1 MARYFRCTE
10 KDESIGSFQL
20 LTLKHGPLRST
31 LMASSNKRR
40 TVPHVNTND
49 GKGNSYRPQNQHPDG
64 LVRYHERLAE
74 QHREQVR
81 VTVQAMH
88 RRKMK
93 PHETTVAAVV
103 KESGVASAT
112 IYRNDDLFALIQ
124 HANPNVQRR
133 QAGQVY
139 ERTIHQLQEEL
150 AKAKADREYYQRANP
165 CDKFASFQRA
175 IKISDPP

>member
-1 MARYFRCTE
+1 VR
-10 KDESIGSFQL
+10 SI
-20 LTLKHGPLRST
+20 
-31 LMASSNKRR
+31 
-40 TVPHVNTND
+40 
-49 GKGNSYRPQNQHPDG
+49 NSYRPQNQHPDG

-74 QHREQVR
+74 HHREQVR

-93 PHETTVAAVV
+93 PHEITVASVV
-103 KESGVASAT
+103 KESGVSSAT

-150 AKAKADREYYQRANP
+150 AKAKADREYYQKEAQLAKSGGQQP
-165 CDKFASFQRA
+165 VIQLKKMILALQRQVA
-175 IKISDPP
+175 CLEELLARCTCGAGSDYSSISR